1 MYACSIFGSMTILA
15 LAGLVYIGI
24 VLGVGYI
31 GRRRSQTLEG
41 FFAAHRA
48 IPWWGAALSMVA
60 TTFASDTPLAV
71 TEMVRQGGIAQN
83 WLWWNMLI
91 GGMLAVAFY
100 ATLWRKS
107 GVLTDSEIL
116 TLRYTGRGAILLRK
130 ARAFYIGIFYNLVI
144 LGWVQLAMLQI
155 LQSLFALTYLQALGI
170 LTFLT
175 AIVAVYTLWGGL
187 WSVIYTDILQF
198 GIALGG
204 SILLAYYSA
213 AATPWEKIPSSALAL
228 LPDFSAKGATFT
240 LAAFLTYVG
249 VQWWASWF
257 PGGEPG
263 GGGYIVQRMASTP
276 DPNQARKALFAFQI
290 LHYIVRPWAWIV
302 VALASLVHFP
312 TVQNHKEVY
321 LLMAQKF
328 FSTPLMV
335 LFLIGMIGAYMST
348 LSTHLNWGASYVG
361 QDLIGNEKGLKWGK
375 ISLVLLA
382 LASLGIV
389 PWMDSIAGAWRFLI
403 EAGAGSGWVLLMRW
417 FWKRLTVAAEI
428 AALTLPV
435 IGYLIFRVVLGW
447 EFPEGYLANVALTVL
462 GSLGLN
468 FFFRPD
474 LSAWEAFRRRV
485 QPSLSWENGI
495 LWVTGTIGAYAWLI
509 AIAKAVQLSFWEAI
523 GSFGVGAVMLSIA
536 FYRIR

>member
-1 MYACSIFGSMTILA
+1 MTLLA
-15 LAGLVYIGI
+15 LAGLVYVGV
-24 VLGVGYI
+24 VLGVGYL
-31 GRRRSQTLEG
+31 GRQRSQTLEG
-41 FFAAHRA
+41 FFAAHRS

-116 TLRYTGRGAILLRK
+116 TLRYTGKGATLLRK
-130 ARAFYIGIFYNLVI
+130 VRAFYIGIFYNLII

-155 LQSLFALTYLQALGI
+155 LQTLFSLTYLQALSI
-170 LTFLT
+170 LAFLT
-175 AIVAVYTLWGGL
+175 AVVTVYTLWGGL

-198 GIALGG
+198 AIALGG
-204 SILLAYYSA
+204 SILLAYYA
-213 AATPWEKIPSSALAL
+213 LVATPWEKIPSWALVL
-228 LPDFSAKGATFT
+228 LPDFSAEGTVFT
-240 LAAFLTYVG
+240 LGAFLTYVG

-263 GGGYIVQRMASTP
+263 GGGYIVQRMVSTP
-276 DPNQARKALFAFQI
+276 DPTQARKALFAFQI

-312 TVQNHKEVY
+312 TAQNHKEVY

-335 LFLIGMIGAYMST
+335 LFLIGMMGAYMST

-361 QDLIGNEKGLKWGK
+361 RDLVSETKGLRWGK
-375 ISLVLLA
+375 MSLVLLA
-382 LASLGIV
+382 LVSLGIV

-435 IGYLIFRVVLGW
+435 VGYLVFRIFLDWG
-447 EFPEGYLANVALTVL
+447 FPEGYLANVALTVL
-462 GSLGLN
+462 GSLGIN
-468 FFFRPD
+468 FLFRPD
-474 LSAWEAFRRRV
+474 LSAWEAFQKKV
-485 QPSLSWENGI
+485 QPSLRWGSGVVWI
-495 LWVTGTIGAYAWLI
+495 TGTVGAYAWLI
-509 AIAKAVQLSFWEAI
+509 ALGKAMQLNFWAAI
-523 GSFGVGAVMLSIA
+523 VLFGIGTAFLAIA